1 VIETDDGAKVMFDYR
16 GYGRAYPEERRP
28 VVGTGMHVSGDEPY
42 SRLNDVVCVIRGE
55 ARQLPEGAGFS
66 IVLDVQELVWEA
78 PGD

>member
-1 VIETDDGAKVMFDYR
+1 MIETDDGAKVMFDYR
-16 GYGRAYPEERRP
+16 GYGRAHPEERRP

-42 SRLNDVVCVIRGE
+42 SRLNDVVCVICGE

-66 IVLDVQELVWEA
+66 IVLDVQELVWEP